1 MDKSWKFLALG
12 VVFVTLLSASSFIA
26 YIYNQRKLDVAAAA
40 AAGRILDNNL
50 IMIIFLEES
59 FRPIRNK
66 TAEIYL
72 KFPNLNIIT

>member
-40 AAGRILDNNL
+40 AGRILDNNL

-59 FRPIRNK
+59 FRPKRNK
-66 TAEIYL
+66 TVEIYL